1 MPRSP
6 WQRTWRISVAAA
18 ASAAISLLGGCSQVP
33 LDGTGRAAGTPS
45 STTKRQTLPPSPS
58 LARKPSA
65 ITQATDTKT
74 DALAEL
80 QPDAEPSEWE
90 ESGVASRYAGRFK
103 GRRTANGERYNPR
116 AFTAAHPTLP
126 FGTWVRV
133 RNTHNDAEVRVRI
146 NDRGPFV
153 AGRVID
159 LSYVAAQELGLL
171 RRGLGEVTLRMDD
184 ASLSAQASTPSP

>member
-1 MPRSP
+1 MPSGT
-6 WQRTWRISVAAA
+6 WQRTWRISAAA
-18 ASAAISLLGGCSQVP
+18 AACAALSLLGACSQAP
-33 LDGTGRAAGTPS
+33 LNDAGRTSGATSA
-45 STTKRQTLPPSPS
+45 TTQRQPLPPAS
-58 LARKPSA
+58 ARKPSA
-65 ITQATDTKT
+65 VEQAADAKT
-74 DALAEL
+74 DELAEA
-80 QPDAEPSEWE
+80 QPASEPSVWE

-133 RNTHNDAEVRVRI
+133 RNTHTDAEVRVRI

-171 RRGLGEVTLRMDD
+171 RRGVGEVTLRMDD
-184 ASLSAQASTPSP
+184 ASLSAQAFTPSR